1 MLKSK
6 KAGCTTYADVNSEYM
21 LFPSATT
28 QTPKTGGKKGGN
40 SFANDLMSLTDMLK
54 TPQLAKGGNKKGGTF
69 ANDAVNFLKNM
80 SSTSSTMASAQSSV
94 TPPIAT
100 PIATTKAGCG
110 SCSKKGGAIELA
122 PFAAALA
129 FLATRFATDKN
140 FDMKKIIKSSSK
152 SMNPSSKSMKSSSM
166 RSTSKK
172 NLSF

>member
-28 QTPKTGGKKGGN
+28 QTPKTGGRKGGN

-54 TPQLAKGGNKKGGTF
+54 QSKGGNKKGGSF
-69 ANDAVNFLKNM
+69 ANDAVSFLKNM
-80 SSTSSTMASAQSSV
+80 SSTASTMASTQQSV
-94 TPPIAT
+94 TPSVPV
-100 PIATTKAGCG
+100 ATTKAGCG
-110 SCSKKGGAIELA
+110 SCAKKGGAIELA

-140 FDMKKIIKSSSK
+140 FDMKKIMKSADKSMKSSMK
-152 SMNPSSKSMKSSSM
+152 SSSKSMKSSSM
-166 RSTSKK
+166 RSASKK
-172 NLSF
+172 SLSF